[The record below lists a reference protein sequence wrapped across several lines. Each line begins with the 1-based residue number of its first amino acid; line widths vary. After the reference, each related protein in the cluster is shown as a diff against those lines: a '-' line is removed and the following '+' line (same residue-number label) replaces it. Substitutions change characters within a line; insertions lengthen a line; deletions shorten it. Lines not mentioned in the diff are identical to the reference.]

1 MISAFLMV
9 FYIYLLSKTGQTGGF
24 IMKVYVNNTEIT
36 IFNGAKVEDVLR
48 KYSMDE
54 YKQVKS
60 GNMNVYD
67 KYENRVMLGGELREG
82 AKLYIKAD

>member
-1 MISAFLMV
+1 
-9 FYIYLLSKTGQTGGF
+9 
-24 IMKVYVNNTEIT
+24 MKVYVNNTEIT

-67 KYENRVMLGGELREG
+67 KFENRVMLGGELREG
-82 AKLYIKAD
+82 AKLYTKAD

>member
-1 MISAFLMV
+1 
-9 FYIYLLSKTGQTGGF
+9 
-24 IMKVYVNNTEIT
+24 MKVYVNNTEIT

>member
-1 MISAFLMV
+1 
-9 FYIYLLSKTGQTGGF
+9 
-24 IMKVYVNNTEIT
+24 MKVYVNNTEIT

-67 KYENRVMLGGELREG
+67 KFENRVMLGGELREG